1 MREER
6 ECDNGSAGPCLT
18 LKICEC
24 YHSIFYKDGDSFNRG
39 SCDRESDIEET
50 EEQSED
56 LVDDKEERLSLVNE
70 TGSLSDE
77 EGGLIDEDD
86 SIYKVEFPNS
96 FAELEKSQQSVSN
109 TPQAASS
116 RRSHRRN
123 QTVVNFDSILGTS
136 EDRIVIQEEDT
147 DKVSAWLN
155 SETSLTK
162 QRKGI
167 LRRKSELED
176 DILRPARVIPSV
188 GLDERFNRNFHPK
201 YSQVSLNLV
210 KDLDSPGELE
220 LSRTSAGK
228 RKRVREEEEEETV
241 PQKVCRT
248 SPQDGWFTFIPR
260 WISGFFK
267 Q

>member
-1 MREER
+1 MKEER
-6 ECDNGSAGPCLT
+6 ECDNGSDGPCLT

-24 YHSIFYKDGDSFNRG
+24 YHSMFSQDGDSLNRG
-39 SCDRESDIEET
+39 SSDRESDIAET
-50 EEQSED
+50 EELSED
-56 LVDDKEERLSLVNE
+56 LVDDGEERLSLVNE

-77 EGGLIDEDD
+77 EGCLIDEDD

-96 FAELEKSQQSVSN
+96 FAELEKSQLSVSN
-109 TPQAASS
+109 TPQVTSS

-136 EDRIVIQEEDT
+136 EERIVIQEEET

-155 SETSLTK
+155 SETSLSK

-176 DILRPARVIPSV
+176 DILRPVREISSV
-188 GLDERFNRNFHPK
+188 GLDERFNRKIHPK
-201 YSQVSLNLV
+201 YSQVSLDLV

-220 LSRTSAGK
+220 LSRSSVGK
-228 RKRVREEEEEETV
+228 RKRVREEEEEEMV
-241 PQKVCRT
+241 PQKICRT
-248 SPQDGWFTFIPR
+248 SQQDGWLTFIPR